1 MIYSISVNK
10 ILKAN
15 LASLMH
21 QNWIKFSTKLLLNI
35 KQIEIRKLEF
45 LPPLFLYK
53 HSTFYWM
60 KFPTPMWKSILS
72 HLEQDCYDWS
82 MKAKHA
88 WSYFETL
95 LSLHILRA
103 IYSMEHLKRWSK
115 MFFRL
120 LHSSTAHKK
129 SSFFIKD
136 FFRCDQIRR
145 KLRIWSHLLKKSLME
160 TFIGVPI
167 SGSQLA
173 ICDQF
178 RWLASGLFLF
188 PKIANG

>member
-1 MIYSISVNK
+1 MIFSISVNE

-21 QNWIKFSTKLLLNI
+21 QNWIKFSPKLLLNI

-60 KFPTPMWKSILS
+60 KFPTPTWKSILY
-72 HLEQDCYDWS
+72 HLEQDYYDWS

-103 IYSMEHLKRWSK
+103 IYSTEHLKRSSK
-115 MFFRL
+115 MFLRL
-120 LHSSTAHKK
+120 LHSSTAQKK
-129 SSFFIKD
+129 SSFL
-136 FFRCDQIRR
+136 
-145 KLRIWSHLLKKSLME
+145 LRISSVNV
-160 TFIGVPI
+160 TI
-167 SGSQLA
+167 SAGNCGFGH
-173 ICDQF
+173 I
-178 RWLASGLFLF
+178 WKN
-188 PKIANG
+188 P